1 MIRLCFAT
9 NNANKLAEIRSKV
22 GDKFMIISLKD
33 IGCEEELP
41 ETRDTIEGNAAQ
53 KAQYV
58 FQKYQTPC
66 FADDTGLE
74 IDFLDGRPGVYSA
87 RYAGPHCSPEDNMT
101 KILGEMQGA
110 DNRKA
115 SFKTVI
121 HLCLTDSEK
130 AFTGIIK
137 GNIRENKSGEK
148 GFGYDPIFEP
158 EGYSITF
165 AEMDMD
171 TKNNISHR
179 GKAVQQLIDFL
190 STI

>member
-22 GDKFMIISLKD
+22 GERFIILSLKD
-33 IGCEEELP
+33 IGCDEELP
-41 ETRDTIEGNAAQ
+41 ETQDTIEGNAAQ

-74 IDFLDGRPGVYSA
+74 INALDGRPRVYSA
-87 RYAGPHCSPEDNMT
+87 RYAGPDCSPEDNMT
-101 KILGEMQGA
+101 KVLTEMKSI
-110 DNRKA
+110 DNRSA

-121 HLCLTDSEK
+121 HLCMPDQEK
-130 AFTGIIK
+130 NFTGIVNGSIRK
-137 GNIRENKSGEK
+137 GKSGAK

-158 EGYSITF
+158 EGYNITF
-165 AEMDMD
+165 AEMTMED
-171 TKNNISHR
+171 KNAISHR

-190 STI
+190 SSL